1 MYKQKYS
8 IRIVLTAHRLFFF
21 FRFWFDCWGKDL
33 LSLTYFMVYDH
44 FLLKL
49 IILVKPYGKNYK
61 SSLLFN
67 STCPSIV
74 NISAWLSAKVSN
86 NPDFRH
92 IWLENCHKR
101 CRQNTWTNYIS
112 CKRKIN
118 KSAFVINASF
128 YNKTIFNI

>member
-8 IRIVLTAHRLFFF
+8 IRLAWIAHRLFFLGF
-21 FRFWFDCWGKDL
+21 DLIVEARIFWVWQNLWFRINF
-33 LSLTYFMVYDH
+33 S
-44 FLLKL
+44 LKL

-67 STCPSIV
+67 STCASIV
-74 NISAWLSAKVSN
+74 NISAWLSARVWN
-86 NPDFRH
+86 DPEFRYTC

-101 CRQNTWTNYIS
+101 CRQNTWANYIS

-118 KSAFVINASF
+118 NSTFWHQCI
-128 YNKTIFNI
+128 IL